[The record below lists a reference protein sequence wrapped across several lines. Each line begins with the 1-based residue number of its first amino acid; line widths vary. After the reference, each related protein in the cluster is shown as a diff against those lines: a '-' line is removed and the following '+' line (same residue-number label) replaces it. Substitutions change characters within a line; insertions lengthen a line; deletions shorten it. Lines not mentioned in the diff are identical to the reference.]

1 MAKERGEGQTAISV
15 SLPAELLEEIDRRAD
30 SLGLARSQYIALL
43 ADKDLRELG
52 PLLIHGDQARI
63 TRQVELTPE
72 AYRFLLAAIPQMA
85 DFELR
90 LSGIRLPDPPRVPS
104 AVKKSELWQLFLDE
118 QREILKYKWIESEKA
133 GRDIGIEKAI
143 RDWLQK
149 HYEKWVEAKH

>member
-1 MAKERGEGQTAISV
+1 
-15 SLPAELLEEIDRRAD
+15 
-30 SLGLARSQYIALL
+30 
-43 ADKDLRELG
+43 
-52 PLLIHGDQARI
+52 
-63 TRQVELTPE
+63 
-72 AYRFLLAAIPQMA
+72 MA

-90 LSGIRLPDPPRVPS
+90 LSGVRIPDPPRVPS